1 MQIDIGFEYL
11 TIAGVAIFI
20 LFAAAAYFGQY
31 YFGMRSKNPELHVLN
46 KARDSPFPPVI
57 TMVDPTGR
65 QLYFNGEKERR
76 EEAKLKNEDYGL
88 LIDPLLMGKL
98 PESRLV
104 DGSRQYFYG
113 AGFYFPTSPNGA
125 RTIVQLV
132 RKIRSE
138 YPQLNFIR
146 DDITIIE
153 LLFKTGSDLPKDIET
168 VIKQYPLEDYYG
180 NDAIQELG
188 IDKSLLPEQLASTL
202 ADTFEEIKGKLKQ
215 WKVEPGWFSMHEGL
229 SLLPIGTQSN
239 DMKRLETITKI
250 NTMNDVLKEPPVWEG
265 LLKIV
270 VIVGGLLVLAYMI
283 IVNVRPGGG
292 A

>member
-1 MQIDIGFEYL
+1 MNINIGFEYV
-11 TIAGVAIFI
+11 TIAGVIVFI
-20 LFAAAAYFGQY
+20 LFAASAYFGNY
-31 YFGMRSKNPELHVLN
+31 YFNMRRNNPELHVMSA
-46 KARDSPFPPVI
+46 AREQPFPPII
-57 TMVDPTGR
+57 TMVDPAGR
-65 QLYFNGEKERR
+65 NLFFNGDKEKKED
-76 EEAKLKNEDYGL
+76 AKLKNSDYGL

-98 PESRLV
+98 PESRLA
-104 DGSRQYFYG
+104 DGTRQFFYG
-113 AGFYFPTSPNGA
+113 AGFYFPASPNGA

-132 RKIRSE
+132 RRIRKE

-146 DDITIIE
+146 DDITLME
-153 LLFKTGSDLPKDIET
+153 LLFKTGADLPKDIDT
-168 VIKQYPLEDYYG
+168 VIQQYPLEDFFGDNVEYHDI
-180 NDAIQELG
+180 NVN
-188 IDKSLLPEQLASTL
+188 SLTA
-202 ADTFEEIKGKLKQ
+202 TFEEIKGKLKA

-250 NTMNDVLKEPPVWEG
+250 NTLNDIMKEPPAWEG

>member
-1 MQIDIGFEYL
+1 MNIDIGFEYI

-31 YFGMRSKNPELHVLN
+31 YFGMKSKNPELHVLN
-46 KARDSPFPPVI
+46 KARDFPFPPVI

-65 QLYFNGEKERR
+65 QLYFNGEKERK

-132 RKIRSE
+132 RKIRKE

-146 DDITIIE
+146 DDITLVE

-168 VIKQYPLEDYYG
+168 VIKQYPLEDYYAG
-180 NDAIQELG
+180 NDAVLDQN
-188 IDKSLLPEQLASTL
+188 IDVDTL
-202 ADTFEEIKGKLKQ
+202 VALFEEIKGKLKA

-265 LLKIV
+265 LLKIA

-283 IVNVRPGGG
+283 IVNVKAGGG